1 MKQDPAAIQV
11 QGQLALTLLAVDPAG
26 LGGLHLRARAGPVR
40 DQFCAPIKTLFP
52 NSRRIAPSISDLQL
66 FGGVDIGE
74 TLTRGRLVHAKGL
87 LDTPT
92 PLVFTMAE
100 RCESG
105 LAARLAQGLDSGVG
119 HALILLDE
127 GAEDDEI
134 APTTLT
140 ERLAF
145 RVDLDGLRHAD
156 LPSLVIPD
164 ADVDR
169 ARETLTNVNVPDDV
183 PTALAV
189 TAVRFGIE
197 SLRAPLLA
205 LAAARA
211 NAALNDRDA
220 VNQDDLQIA
229 VQLVFSHRATQ
240 MPAEEEEEEEDPQ
253 DDSQPDETPDDQAPD
268 QDDNDLTVPDE
279 LLIEAV
285 KAMLPYDVLS
295 MLEGSGRTKTGGGSG
310 GAGQKKRGNRR
321 GRPLPSRRGRLDGG
335 NRIDLVATLRA
346 AVPWQTIRRKQNPER
361 SGVLIL
367 PSDIH
372 VKVYQEV
379 SDRLLIFAVD
389 ASGSSAV
396 ARLAEAKGAV
406 ELMLADAYARRDH
419 VSLVAFRG
427 ESADLILPPTRSL
440 VQTKRRLAGLPGGGG
455 TPLAAGLKAA
465 ADLAQRARAQGMSP
479 SVAVLTDG
487 RANVPLPGK
496 SGRAAAQIDAQAMA
510 RHIRSLNI
518 PSAMIDTSVRPHR
531 DLRTLCGVMGAEY
544 IPLPRADAKGLS
556 RAIDTALGEG

>member
-1 MKQDPAAIQV
+1 MKEDPTAVNV

-40 DQFCAPIKTLFP
+40 DMFCAPIKTIFP
-52 NSRRIAPSISDLQL
+52 KARRIAPSISDLQL

-74 TLTRGRLVHAKGL
+74 TLTRGQIIRAKGIL
-87 LDTPT
+87 ETPT

-100 RCESG
+100 RCEPG
-105 LAARLAQGLDSGVG
+105 LAARLAQALDSDIG

-145 RVDLDGLRHAD
+145 RVDLDGMRHVDLVHMVMDEAD
-156 LPSLVIPD
+156 VTTAQARLTEVEIPD
-164 ADVDR
+164 DA
-169 ARETLTNVNVPDDV
+169 A
-183 PTALAV
+183 TALAV
-189 TAVRFGIE
+189 TAIRFGID
-197 SLRAPLLA
+197 SLRAPLIA

-211 NAALNDRDA
+211 NAALNNRKT

-229 VQLVFSHRATQ
+229 VQLVYAHRATQ
-240 MPAEEEEEEEDPQ
+240 MPVEDEAEEQEDNT
-253 DDSQPDETPDDQAPD
+253 QPDDTPDTQSPD
-268 QDDNDLTVPDE
+268 KDESDLNLPDE
-279 LLIEAV
+279 LLIDAV
-285 KAMLPYDVLS
+285 KAVLPFDVLA
-295 MLEGSGRTKTGGGSG
+295 MLEGTGRIKAASGSS

-321 GRPLPSRRGRLDGG
+321 GRPLPSRAGRLDGG

-346 AVPWQTIRRKQNPER
+346 AVPWQTIRRKQNPDR
-361 SGVLIL
+361 TGVLIR

-372 VKVYQEV
+372 VKVFQEV
-379 SDRLLIFAVD
+379 SDRLVIFAVD
-389 ASGSSAV
+389 ASGSAAV
-396 ARLAEAKGAV
+396 ARLSEAKGAV

-419 VSLVAFRG
+419 VALIAFRG
-427 ESADLILPPTRSL
+427 ESAELILPPTRSL

-455 TPLAAGLKAA
+455 TPLASGLKAA
-465 ADLAQRARAQGMSP
+465 ADLAQRVRAQGLSP
-479 SVAVLTDG
+479 SIAVLTDG

-496 SGRAAAQIDAQAMA
+496 TGRAAANDDAQAMA
-510 RHIRSLNI
+510 RHMRSLNI

-531 DLRTLCGVMGAEY
+531 DLRTLCDVMNAKY

-556 RAIDTALGEG
+556 RAIETALGA

>member
-1 MKQDPAAIQV
+1 MKEDPTAVNV

-40 DQFCAPIKTLFP
+40 DMFCAPIKTIFP
-52 NSRRIAPSISDLQL
+52 KARRIAPSISDLQL

-74 TLTRGRLVHAKGL
+74 TLTRGQIIRAKGIL
-87 LDTPT
+87 ETPT

-100 RCESG
+100 RCEPG
-105 LAARLAQGLDSGVG
+105 LAARLAQALDSDIG

-145 RVDLDGLRHAD
+145 RVDLDGMRHVD
-156 LPSLVIPD
+156 LVHMVMD
-164 ADVDR
+164 EADVTAAQ
-169 ARETLTNVNVPDDV
+169 ARLTEVEVPDDAA
-183 PTALAV
+183 TALAV
-189 TAVRFGIE
+189 TAIRFGID
-197 SLRAPLLA
+197 SLRAPLIA

-211 NAALNDRDA
+211 NAALNNRKT

-229 VQLVFSHRATQ
+229 VQLVYAHRATQ
-240 MPAEEEEEEEDPQ
+240 MPVEDEAEEQEDNT
-253 DDSQPDETPDDQAPD
+253 QPDDTPDTQSPD
-268 QDDNDLTVPDE
+268 KDESDLNLPDE
-279 LLIEAV
+279 LLIDAV
-285 KAMLPYDVLS
+285 KAVLPFDVLA
-295 MLEGSGRTKTGGGSG
+295 MLEGTGRIKAASGSS

-321 GRPLPSRRGRLDGG
+321 GRPLPSRAGRLDGG

-346 AVPWQTIRRKQNPER
+346 AVPWQTIRRKQNPDR
-361 SGVLIL
+361 TGVLIR

-372 VKVYQEV
+372 VKVFQEV
-379 SDRLLIFAVD
+379 SDRLVIFAVD
-389 ASGSSAV
+389 ASGSAAV
-396 ARLAEAKGAV
+396 ARLSEAKGAV

-419 VSLVAFRG
+419 VALIAFRG
-427 ESADLILPPTRSL
+427 ESAELILPPTRSL

-455 TPLAAGLKAA
+455 TPLASGLKAA
-465 ADLAQRARAQGMSP
+465 ADLAQRVRAQGLSP
-479 SVAVLTDG
+479 SIAVLTDG

-496 SGRAAAQIDAQAMA
+496 TGRAAANDDAQAMA
-510 RHIRSLNI
+510 RHVRSLNI

-531 DLRTLCGVMGAEY
+531 DLRTLCDVMNAKY

-556 RAIDTALGEG
+556 RAIETALGA

>member
-1 MKQDPAAIQV
+1 MREDPSAVNV
-11 QGQLALTLLAVDPAG
+11 QGQLALTLLAVDPVG

-40 DQFCAPIKTLFP
+40 DMFCAPIRTLFP
-52 NSRRIAPSISDLQL
+52 KARRITPSISDLQL

-74 TLTRGRLVHAKGL
+74 TLTRGQIIRAKGIL
-87 LDTPT
+87 ETPT

-100 RCESG
+100 RCEPG
-105 LAARLAQGLDSGVG
+105 LAARLSQSLDTGIG

-127 GAEDDEI
+127 GAENDEI

-145 RVDLDGLRHAD
+145 RVDLEGLRHVEVAQMVMEE
-156 LPSLVIPD
+156 SVI
-164 ADVDR
+164 AASR
-169 ARETLTNVNVPDDV
+169 ARLSDVTIPEDV

-189 TAVRFGIE
+189 TAVRFGID
-197 SLRAPLLA
+197 SLRAPLIA

-211 NAALNDRDA
+211 NAALNNRET
-220 VNQDDLQIA
+220 VNEDDLQIA
-229 VQLVFSHRATQ
+229 VQLVYAHRATQ
-240 MPAEEEEEEEDPQ
+240 MPVEDEEDEAEDNSHP
-253 DDSQPDETPDDQAPD
+253 DDTPDTQSPD
-268 QDDNDLTVPDE
+268 QDESELNLPDE
-279 LLIEAV
+279 LLIDAIKAV
-285 KAMLPYDVLS
+285 LPFDVLA
-295 MLEGSGRTKTGGGSG
+295 MLEGTGRVKTASGSG

-321 GRPLPSRRGRLDGG
+321 GRPLPSRAGRLDGG

-346 AVPWQTIRRKQNPER
+346 AVPWQTIRRKLNPER
-361 SGVLIL
+361 TGVLIR

-372 VKVYQEV
+372 VKVFQEV
-379 SDRLLIFAVD
+379 SDRLVIFAVD

-396 ARLAEAKGAV
+396 ARLSEAKGAV

-419 VSLVAFRG
+419 VALIAFRG

-455 TPLAAGLKAA
+455 TPLASGLKAA
-465 ADLAQRARAQGMSP
+465 AELAQRVRAQGLSP
-479 SVAVLTDG
+479 SIAVLTDG

-496 SGRAAAQIDAQAMA
+496 TGRAAANEDAQAMA
-510 RHIRSLNI
+510 RHVRSLNI

-531 DLRTLCGVMGAEY
+531 DLRTLCGVMDAQY
-544 IPLPRADAKGLS
+544 IPLPRADSKGLS
-556 RAIDTALGEG
+556 KAIETALGG

>member
-1 MKQDPAAIQV
+1 MREDPSAINV
-11 QGQLALTLLAVDPAG
+11 QGQLALTLLAIDPAG

-40 DQFCAPIKTLFP
+40 DMFCTPIKTLFP
-52 NSRRIAPSISDLQL
+52 KARRIAPSISDLQL

-74 TLTRGRLVHAKGL
+74 TLTRGQIIRAKGIL
-87 LDTPT
+87 ETQT

-105 LAARLAQGLDSGVG
+105 LAARLAQSLNTGIG

-127 GAEDDEI
+127 GAENDEI
-134 APTTLT
+134 APRTLT

-145 RVDLDGLRHAD
+145 RVDLEGLRHVELAQMVMNEAD
-156 LPSLVIPD
+156 IAAS
-164 ADVDR
+164 R
-169 ARETLTNVNVPDDV
+169 ARLASVTIPEDV
-183 PTALAV
+183 PAALAV
-189 TAVRFGIE
+189 TAVRFGID
-197 SLRAPLLA
+197 SLRAPLIA

-211 NAALNDRDA
+211 NAALNNRRT
-220 VNQDDLQIA
+220 VNEDDLQIA
-229 VQLVFSHRATQ
+229 VQLVYAHRATQ
-240 MPAEEEEEEEDPQ
+240 MPVEDEETEPEDNTHP
-253 DDSQPDETPDDQAPD
+253 DDSPDTKSPD
-268 QDDNDLTVPDE
+268 QDESDLNLPDE
-279 LLIEAV
+279 LLIDAV
-285 KAMLPYDVLS
+285 KAVLPFDVLA
-295 MLEGSGRTKTGGGSG
+295 MLEGSGRVKTASGSG

-321 GRPLPSRRGRLDGG
+321 GRPLPSRAGRLDGG

-346 AVPWQTIRRKQNPER
+346 AVPWQTIRRQQNPTHI
-361 SGVLIL
+361 GVIIH

-372 VKVYQEV
+372 VKVFQEV
-379 SDRLLIFAVD
+379 SDRLVIFAVD

-396 ARLAEAKGAV
+396 ARLSEAKGAV

-419 VSLVAFRG
+419 VALIAFRG

-455 TPLAAGLKAA
+455 TPLASGLKAA
-465 ADLAQRARAQGMSP
+465 AELAQRVRAQGLSP
-479 SVAVLTDG
+479 SIAVLTDG

-496 SGRAAAQIDAQAMA
+496 TGRAAANDDAQAMA
-510 RHIRSLNI
+510 RHVRSLNI

-531 DLRTLCGVMGAEY
+531 DLRTLCGVMNAKY

-556 RAIDTALGEG
+556 QAIETALGR

>member
-1 MKQDPAAIQV
+1 MKEDPTAVNV

-40 DQFCAPIKTLFP
+40 DMFCAPIKTIFP
-52 NSRRIAPSISDLQL
+52 KARRIAPSISDLQL

-74 TLTRGRLVHAKGL
+74 TLTRGQIIRAKGIL
-87 LDTPT
+87 ETPT

-100 RCESG
+100 RCEPG
-105 LAARLAQGLDSGVG
+105 LAARLAQALDSDIG

-145 RVDLDGLRHAD
+145 RVDLDGMRHVD
-156 LPSLVIPD
+156 LVHMVMD
-164 ADVDR
+164 EADVT
-169 ARETLTNVNVPDDV
+169 AAQAHLTEVEVPDDAA
-183 PTALAV
+183 TALAV
-189 TAVRFGIE
+189 TAIRFGID
-197 SLRAPLLA
+197 SLRAPLIA

-211 NAALNDRDA
+211 NAALNNRKT

-229 VQLVFSHRATQ
+229 VQLVYAHRATQ
-240 MPAEEEEEEEDPQ
+240 MPVEDEAEEQEDNT
-253 DDSQPDETPDDQAPD
+253 QPDDTPDTQSPD
-268 QDDNDLTVPDE
+268 KDESDLNLPDE
-279 LLIEAV
+279 LLIDAV
-285 KAMLPYDVLS
+285 KAVLPFDVLA
-295 MLEGSGRTKTGGGSG
+295 MLEGTGRIKAASGSS

-321 GRPLPSRRGRLDGG
+321 GRPLPSRAGRLDGG
-335 NRIDLVATLRA
+335 NRIDLVTTLRA
-346 AVPWQTIRRKQNPER
+346 AVPWQTIRRKQNPDR
-361 SGVLIL
+361 TGVLIR

-372 VKVYQEV
+372 VKVFQEV
-379 SDRLLIFAVD
+379 SDRLVIFAVD
-389 ASGSSAV
+389 ASGSAAV
-396 ARLAEAKGAV
+396 ARLSEAKGAV

-419 VSLVAFRG
+419 VALIAFRG
-427 ESADLILPPTRSL
+427 ESAELILPPTRSL

-455 TPLAAGLKAA
+455 TPLASGLKAA
-465 ADLAQRARAQGMSP
+465 AELAQRVRAQGLSP
-479 SVAVLTDG
+479 SIAVLTDG

-496 SGRAAAQIDAQAMA
+496 TGRAAANDDAQAMA
-510 RHIRSLNI
+510 RHVRSLNI

-531 DLRTLCGVMGAEY
+531 DLRTLCDVMNAKY

-556 RAIDTALGEG
+556 RAIETALGA

>member
-1 MKQDPAAIQV
+1 MKEDPTAVNV

-40 DQFCAPIKTLFP
+40 DMFCAPIKTIFP
-52 NSRRIAPSISDLQL
+52 KARRIAPSISDLQL

-74 TLTRGRLVHAKGL
+74 TLTRGQIIRAKGIL
-87 LDTPT
+87 ETPT

-100 RCESG
+100 RCEPG
-105 LAARLAQGLDSGVG
+105 LAARLAQALDSDIG

-145 RVDLDGLRHAD
+145 RVDLDGMRHVDLVHMVMDEAD
-156 LPSLVIPD
+156 VTAAQARLTAVEIPD
-164 ADVDR
+164 DA
-169 ARETLTNVNVPDDV
+169 A
-183 PTALAV
+183 TALAV
-189 TAVRFGIE
+189 TAIRFGID
-197 SLRAPLLA
+197 SLRAPLIA

-211 NAALNDRDA
+211 NAALNNRKTI
-220 VNQDDLQIA
+220 NQDDLQIA
-229 VQLVFSHRATQ
+229 VQLVYAHRATQ
-240 MPAEEEEEEEDPQ
+240 MPVEDEEEEHEDNT
-253 DDSQPDETPDDQAPD
+253 QPDDTPDTQSPD
-268 QDDNDLTVPDE
+268 KDESDLNLPDE
-279 LLIEAV
+279 LLIDAV
-285 KAMLPYDVLS
+285 KAVLPFDVLA
-295 MLEGSGRTKTGGGSG
+295 MLEGAGRIKAASGSS

-321 GRPLPSRRGRLDGG
+321 GRPLPSRAGRLDGG

-346 AVPWQTIRRKQNPER
+346 AVPWQTIRRKQNPDR
-361 SGVLIL
+361 TGVLIR

-372 VKVYQEV
+372 VKVFQEV
-379 SDRLLIFAVD
+379 SDRLVIFAVD
-389 ASGSSAV
+389 ASGSAAV
-396 ARLAEAKGAV
+396 ARLSEAKGAV

-419 VSLVAFRG
+419 VALIAFRG
-427 ESADLILPPTRSL
+427 ESAELILPPTRSL

-455 TPLAAGLKAA
+455 TPLASGLKAA
-465 ADLAQRARAQGMSP
+465 ADLAQRVRAQGLSP
-479 SVAVLTDG
+479 SIAVLTDG

-496 SGRAAAQIDAQAMA
+496 TGRAAANDDAQAMA
-510 RHIRSLNI
+510 RHVRSLNI

-531 DLRTLCGVMGAEY
+531 DLRTLCDVMNAKY

-556 RAIDTALGEG
+556 RAIETALGA

>member
-1 MKQDPAAIQV
+1 MKEDPTAIQV

-40 DQFCAPIKTLFP
+40 DMFCAPIKTIFP
-52 NSRRIAPSISDLQL
+52 TARRIAPSISDLQL

-74 TLTRGRLVHAKGL
+74 TLTRGHVIRAKGIL
-87 LDTPT
+87 ETPT

-100 RCESG
+100 RCEPG
-105 LAARLAQGLDSGVG
+105 LAARLAQGLDAGIG

-145 RVDLDGLRHAD
+145 RVDLEGLRHVAVAQLVMDNAD
-156 LPSLVIPD
+156 ID
-164 ADVDR
+164 AAKVR
-169 ARETLTNVNVPDDV
+169 LAAVMTPKEV

-189 TAVRFGIE
+189 TAARFGID
-197 SLRAPLLA
+197 SLRAPLMA

-211 NAALNDRDA
+211 NAALNSRKT
-220 VNQDDLQIA
+220 VNEDDLQIA
-229 VQLVFSHRATQ
+229 VQLVYAHRATQ
-240 MPAEEEEEEEDPQ
+240 MPAEDDTPEPED
-253 DDSQPDETPDDQAPD
+253 DTQPEDTPDTQSPD
-268 QDDNDLTVPDE
+268 QDNSELNLPDE
-279 LLIEAV
+279 LLIDAV
-285 KAMLPYDVLS
+285 KAILPFDVLAI
-295 MLEGSGRTKTGGGSG
+295 LEGSGRVKTASGSG
-310 GAGQKKRGNRR
+310 GAGQKKQGNRR
-321 GRPLPSRRGRLDGG
+321 GRPLPSRAGRLDGG

-346 AVPWQTIRRKQNPER
+346 AVPWQTIRRKQTPDR
-361 SGVLIL
+361 TGVLIR

-372 VKVYQEV
+372 VKVFQEV
-379 SDRLLIFAVD
+379 SDRLVIFAVD
-389 ASGSSAV
+389 ASGSAAV
-396 ARLAEAKGAV
+396 ARLSEAKGAV

-419 VSLVAFRG
+419 VALIAFRG

-455 TPLAAGLKAA
+455 TPLASGLKAA
-465 ADLAQRARAQGMSP
+465 AELAQRARAQGLSP
-479 SVAVLTDG
+479 SIAVLTDG

-496 SGRAAAQIDAQAMA
+496 TGRAAANEDAQAMA
-510 RHIRSLNI
+510 RHVRSLGI

-531 DLRTLCGVMGAEY
+531 DLRALCDIMNAQY

-556 RAIDTALGEG
+556 RAIETALGG

>member
-1 MKQDPAAIQV
+1 MREDPSAVNV
-11 QGQLALTLLAVDPAG
+11 QGQLALTLLAVDPVG

-40 DQFCAPIKTLFP
+40 DMFCAPIRTLFP
-52 NSRRIAPSISDLQL
+52 KARRITPSISDLQL

-74 TLTRGRLVHAKGL
+74 TLTRGQIIRAKGIL
-87 LDTPT
+87 ETPT

-100 RCESG
+100 RCEPG
-105 LAARLAQGLDSGVG
+105 LAARLSQSLDTGIG

-127 GAEDDEI
+127 GAENDEI

-145 RVDLDGLRHAD
+145 RVDLEGLRHVEVAQMVMD
-156 LPSLVIPD
+156 ESVI
-164 ADVDR
+164 AASR
-169 ARETLTNVNVPDDV
+169 ARLSNVTIPEDV

-189 TAVRFGIE
+189 TAIRFGID
-197 SLRAPLLA
+197 SLRAPLIA

-211 NAALNDRDA
+211 NAALNNREM
-220 VNQDDLQIA
+220 VNEDDLQIA
-229 VQLVFSHRATQ
+229 VQLVYAHRATQ
-240 MPAEEEEEEEDPQ
+240 MPVEDEEDEAEDNSHP
-253 DDSQPDETPDDQAPD
+253 DDTPDTQSPD
-268 QDDNDLTVPDE
+268 QDESELNLPSE
-279 LLIEAV
+279 LLIDAIKAV
-285 KAMLPYDVLS
+285 LPFDVLA
-295 MLEGSGRTKTGGGSG
+295 MLEGTGRVKTASGSG

-321 GRPLPSRRGRLDGG
+321 GRPLPSRAGRLDGG

-346 AVPWQTIRRKQNPER
+346 AVPWQTIRRRHNPER
-361 SGVLIL
+361 TGVLIR

-372 VKVYQEV
+372 VKVFQEV
-379 SDRLLIFAVD
+379 SDRLVIFAVD

-396 ARLAEAKGAV
+396 ARLSEAKGAV

-419 VSLVAFRG
+419 VALIAFRG

-455 TPLAAGLKAA
+455 TPLASGLKAA
-465 ADLAQRARAQGMSP
+465 AELAQRVRAQGLSP
-479 SVAVLTDG
+479 SIAVLTDG

-496 SGRAAAQIDAQAMA
+496 TGRAAANEDAQAMA
-510 RHIRSLNI
+510 RHVRSLNI

-531 DLRTLCGVMGAEY
+531 DLRTLCGVMDAQY
-544 IPLPRADAKGLS
+544 IPLPRADSKGLS
-556 RAIDTALGEG
+556 KAIETALGG

>member
-1 MKQDPAAIQV
+1 MKEDPTAVNV

-40 DQFCAPIKTLFP
+40 DMFCAPIKTIFP
-52 NSRRIAPSISDLQL
+52 KARRIAPSISDLQL

-74 TLTRGRLVHAKGL
+74 TLTRGQIIRARGILE
-87 LDTPT
+87 TPT

-100 RCESG
+100 RCEPG
-105 LAARLAQGLDSGVG
+105 LAARLAQALDSDIG

-145 RVDLDGLRHAD
+145 RVDLDGMRHVDLVHMVMDEAD
-156 LPSLVIPD
+156 VTAAQARLTAVEIPD
-164 ADVDR
+164 DA
-169 ARETLTNVNVPDDV
+169 A
-183 PTALAV
+183 TALAV
-189 TAVRFGIE
+189 TAIRFGID
-197 SLRAPLLA
+197 SLRAPLIA

-211 NAALNDRDA
+211 NAALNNRKTI
-220 VNQDDLQIA
+220 NQDDLQIA
-229 VQLVFSHRATQ
+229 VQLVYAHRATQ
-240 MPAEEEEEEEDPQ
+240 MPVEDEEEEHEDNT
-253 DDSQPDETPDDQAPD
+253 QPDDTPDTQSPD
-268 QDDNDLTVPDE
+268 KDESDLNLPDE
-279 LLIEAV
+279 LLIDAV
-285 KAMLPYDVLS
+285 KAVLPFDVLA
-295 MLEGSGRTKTGGGSG
+295 MLEGAGRIKAASGSS

-321 GRPLPSRRGRLDGG
+321 GRPLPSRAGRLDGG

-346 AVPWQTIRRKQNPER
+346 AVPWQTIRRKQNPDR
-361 SGVLIL
+361 TGVLIR

-372 VKVYQEV
+372 VKVFQEV
-379 SDRLLIFAVD
+379 SDRLVIFAVD
-389 ASGSSAV
+389 ASGSAAV
-396 ARLAEAKGAV
+396 ARLSEAKGAV

-419 VSLVAFRG
+419 VALIAFRG
-427 ESADLILPPTRSL
+427 ESAELILPPTRSL

-455 TPLAAGLKAA
+455 TPLASGLKAA
-465 ADLAQRARAQGMSP
+465 ADLAQRVRAQGLSP
-479 SVAVLTDG
+479 SIAVLTDG

-496 SGRAAAQIDAQAMA
+496 TGRAAANDDAQAMA
-510 RHIRSLNI
+510 RHVRSLNI

-531 DLRTLCGVMGAEY
+531 DLRTLCDVMNAKY

-556 RAIDTALGEG
+556 RAIETALGA

>member
-1 MKQDPAAIQV
+1 MKEDPTAVNV

-40 DQFCAPIKTLFP
+40 DMFCAPIKTIFP
-52 NSRRIAPSISDLQL
+52 KARRIAPSISDLQL

-74 TLTRGRLVHAKGL
+74 TLTRGAIIRAKGIL
-87 LDTPT
+87 ETPT

-100 RCESG
+100 RCEPG
-105 LAARLAQGLDSGVG
+105 LAARLAQAMDSGIG

-145 RVDLDGLRHAD
+145 RVDLDGIRHAD
-156 LPSLVIPD
+156 LVHMVMD
-164 ADVDR
+164 EADIIAAQ
-169 ARETLTNVNVPDDV
+169 ARLNAVEVPDDAA
-183 PTALAV
+183 PALAV
-189 TAVRFGIE
+189 TAIRFGIY
-197 SLRAPLLA
+197 SLRAPLIA

-211 NAALNDRDA
+211 NAALNNRNI

-229 VQLVFSHRATQ
+229 VQLVYAHRATQ
-240 MPAEEEEEEEDPQ
+240 MPVEDEAEEPEDN
-253 DDSQPDETPDDQAPD
+253 TPDDTPDTQSPD
-268 QDDNDLTVPDE
+268 QDESDLNLPDE
-279 LLIEAV
+279 LLIDAV
-285 KAMLPYDVLS
+285 KAVLPFDVLA
-295 MLEGSGRTKTGGGSG
+295 MLEGSGRTKTASGSS

-321 GRPLPSRRGRLDGG
+321 GRPLPSRPGRLDGG

-361 SGVLIL
+361 TGVLIR

-372 VKVYQEV
+372 VKVFQEV
-379 SDRLLIFAVD
+379 SDRLVIFAVD
-389 ASGSSAV
+389 ASGSAAV
-396 ARLAEAKGAV
+396 ARLSEAKGAV

-419 VSLVAFRG
+419 VALIAFRG
-427 ESADLILPPTRSL
+427 EGADLILPPTRSL

-455 TPLAAGLKAA
+455 TPLASGLKAA
-465 ADLAQRARAQGMSP
+465 ADLAQRVRAQGLSP
-479 SVAVLTDG
+479 SIAVLTDG

-496 SGRAAAQIDAQAMA
+496 TGRAAANDDAQAMA
-510 RHIRSLNI
+510 RHVRSLNI

-531 DLRTLCGVMGAEY
+531 DLRTLCDVMNAKY

-556 RAIDTALGEG
+556 RAIETALGN

>member
-1 MKQDPAAIQV
+1 MREDPSAINV
-11 QGQLALTLLAVDPAG
+11 QGQLALTLLAIDPSG

-40 DQFCAPIKTLFP
+40 DMFCTPIKTLFP
-52 NSRRIAPSISDLQL
+52 KARRIAPSISDLQL

-74 TLTRGRLVHAKGL
+74 TLTRGQIIRAKGIL
-87 LDTPT
+87 ETPT

-105 LAARLAQGLDSGVG
+105 LAARLAQSLDTGIG

-127 GAEDDEI
+127 GAENDEI
-134 APTTLT
+134 APQTLT

-145 RVDLDGLRHAD
+145 RVDLEGLRHVKLAQMVMNEAD
-156 LPSLVIPD
+156 IAAS
-164 ADVDR
+164 R
-169 ARETLTNVNVPDDV
+169 ARLASVTIPEDV
-183 PTALAV
+183 PAALAV
-189 TAVRFGIE
+189 TAVRFGID
-197 SLRAPLLA
+197 SLRAPLIA

-211 NAALNDRDA
+211 NAALNNRKT
-220 VNQDDLQIA
+220 VNEDDLQIA
-229 VQLVFSHRATQ
+229 VQLVYAHRATQ
-240 MPAEEEEEEEDPQ
+240 MPVEEEETEPEDNTHP
-253 DDSQPDETPDDQAPD
+253 DDSPDTQSLDHDES
-268 QDDNDLTVPDE
+268 DLNLPNE
-279 LLIEAV
+279 LLIDAV
-285 KAMLPYDVLS
+285 KAVLPFDVLA
-295 MLEGSGRTKTGGGSG
+295 MLEGSGRVKTASGSG

-321 GRPLPSRRGRLDGG
+321 GRPLPSRAGRLDGG

-346 AVPWQTIRRKQNPER
+346 AVPWQTIRRHHNPTHI
-361 SGVLIL
+361 GVIVH

-372 VKVYQEV
+372 VKVFQEV
-379 SDRLLIFAVD
+379 SDRLVIFAVD

-396 ARLAEAKGAV
+396 ARLSEAKGAV

-419 VSLVAFRG
+419 VALIAFRG

-455 TPLAAGLKAA
+455 TPLASGLKAA
-465 ADLAQRARAQGMSP
+465 AELAQRVRAQGLSP
-479 SVAVLTDG
+479 SIAVLTDG

-496 SGRAAAQIDAQAMA
+496 TGRAAANDDAQAMA
-510 RHIRSLNI
+510 RHVRSLNI

-531 DLRTLCGVMGAEY
+531 DLRTLCGVMNAKY

-556 RAIDTALGEG
+556 QAIETALGG